1 MLRGRILLCAG
12 ALCVALPASVFAQRQ
27 AVDPIPIGNIVEK
40 LGSKVMPSSP
50 RELELG
56 HSATTTL
63 AEPAKITAYGIK
75 GMHEGARVT
84 ITCVGPNRLRVEVDE
99 MEPVA
104 KSATVTLKIAE
115 DGSMTQVAEHPQQPQ
130 QPKPPAP

>member
-1 MLRGRILLCAG
+1 MARSRILVG
-12 ALCVALPASVFAQRQ
+12 ASVLCVALPGLAIAQQ
-27 AVDPIPIGNIVEK
+27 PDVDPVQVGSVADK
-40 LGSKVMPSSP
+40 LGAKLFPNAP

-63 AEPAKITAYGIK
+63 AEPEKLASYGIK

-84 ITCVGPNRLRVEVDE
+84 ITCVGPSRVRVEADE

-104 KSATVTLKIAE
+104 QRATVTLRVST
-115 DGSMTQVAEHPQQPQ
+115 DGSLTPVADRPPP
-130 QPKPPAP
+130 PKPSGER